1 MQIPCGFYIRLL
13 LPSPSVPPPSRRG
26 AHIPRSYATA
36 SSRIIPRP
44 LGHTACEVIVMKEKK
59 EETKRAPA
67 TPAVPDPPVPN
78 RAHTEMA
85 IGDPPARKEKKEA
98 PPKR

>member
-1 MQIPCGFYIRLL
+1 
-13 LPSPSVPPPSRRG
+13 
-26 AHIPRSYATA
+26 
-36 SSRIIPRP
+36 
-44 LGHTACEVIVMKEKK
+44 MKEKK

-85 IGDPPARKEKKEA
+85 IGDPPAGKERKDA
-98 PPKR
+98 PPRK